1 MKSISAPLLAWYQ
14 KNKRD
19 LPWRHTKDPYKIW
32 LCEIIMQ
39 QTRVAQGLAYYN
51 RFVETFPTPA
61 DLAAATQDQVLK
73 LWQGLGYYSRARNL
87 HAAAQSMH
95 GKFPPTYAGV
105 RALKGVGDY
114 TAAAI
119 CSIAYNMPYAVV
131 DGNVYRVLARV
142 FGIRTP
148 IDSTDGKK
156 QFTALAQAL
165 LDKKHPGDYNQAIMD
180 FGAMVCT
187 PQAPQCTVCPLA
199 NRCVARKEDLQEKLP
214 IKAQKTK
221 VSTRYFH
228 YIYVEQGKFTW
239 LHQRGP
245 GDVWQNL
252 YELPLVETDG
262 ATLDGASALL
272 KKWFGAAKVEIYKP
286 PYGPTGHFPH
296 KGDRKDEAARLISP
310 SSGLRPPS
318 PKRKY
323 FFTTP
328 LPRFAVLSPQGGQN
342 KWHYAR
348 RTSRGEGEMG
358 STRLAPPGARGTP
371 LKHVL
376 SHQVIYAYIYK
387 VKVPPARKV
396 PDGFIK
402 IPVEDLPKY
411 AVSRLVQKL
420 LEKVSRK

>member
-187 PQAPQCTVCPLA
+187 PQAPQCTACPLA
-199 NRCVARKEDLQEKLP
+199 NICQARKEGTVEKLP

-221 VSTRYFH
+221 ISTRYFH

-262 ATLDGASALL
+262 ATLDGASVLL
-272 KKWFGAAKVEIYKP
+272 KKWFG
-286 PYGPTGHFPH
+286 
-296 KGDRKDEAARLISP
+296 AARLISP

-318 PKRKY
+318 P
-323 FFTTP
+323 
-328 LPRFAVLSPQGGQN
+328 
-342 KWHYAR
+342 
-348 RTSRGEGEMG
+348 SRGEGEMG

-376 SHQVIYAYIYK
+376 SHQIIYAYIYK

-396 PDGFIK
+396 PQGFIK
-402 IPVEDLPKY
+402 IQAKNLPKY

-420 LEKVSRK
+420 LEKVYNK

>member
-1 MKSISAPLLAWYQ
+1 MKSLPLLSWYKQ
-14 KNKRD
+14 NKRD

-39 QTRVAQGLAYYN
+39 QTRVSQGISYYN

-61 DLAAATQDQVLK
+61 ALAAASEDKVLK

-87 HAAAQSMH
+87 HVAAKSMK
-95 GKFPPTYAGV
+95 GTFPPTYEGV

-119 CSIAYNMPYAVV
+119 CSIAYSMPYAVV

-142 FGIRTP
+142 FGITTP
-148 IDSTDGKK
+148 IDSTEGKK
-156 QFTALAQAL
+156 QFTALAQQL
-165 LDKKHPGDYNQAIMD
+165 LDKKNPGDYNQALMD

-187 PQAPQCTVCPLA
+187 PQAPQCLICPLA
-199 NRCVARKEDLQEKLP
+199 KQCKARKEGTQEKLP
-214 IKAQKTK
+214 VKAQKTK

-252 YELPLVETDG
+252 YELPLVETSDQ
-262 ATLDGASALL
+262 TLKSPLL
-272 KKWFGAAKVEIYKP
+272 KKWFGEV
-286 PYGPTGHFPH
+286 
-296 KGDRKDEAARLISP
+296 RLM
-310 SSGLRPPS
+310 
-318 PKRKY
+318 
-323 FFTTP
+323 
-328 LPRFAVLSPQGGQN
+328 AVG
-342 KWHYAR
+342 K
-348 RTSRGEGEMG
+348 
-358 STRLAPPGARGTP
+358 TP

-376 SHQVIYAYIYK
+376 SHQIIYAYIYE
-387 VKVPPARKV
+387 VRVPPARKV
-396 PDGFIK
+396 PAGFIRV
-402 IPVEDLPKY
+402 PVKDLPQY

-420 LEKVSRK
+420 LETIKKPR